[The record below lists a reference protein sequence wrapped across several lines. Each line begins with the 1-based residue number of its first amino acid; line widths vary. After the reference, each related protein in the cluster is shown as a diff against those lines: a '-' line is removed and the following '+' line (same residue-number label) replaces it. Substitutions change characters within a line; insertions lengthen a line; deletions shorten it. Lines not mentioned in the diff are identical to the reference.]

1 MLLIRITLIPIA
13 VKKIEYVYFNI
24 YQYYNSTSSL
34 SNAFAVRLKC
44 MYLLSLSAG
53 GWILFLQSVFLRFI
67 RHGWYSSQAIA
78 MFGALS
84 IYTFITYLF
93 YHIFIVEGRD
103 QIIFDRYINKWE
115 NNPNKRRDLIITSF
129 IAAAPYLSML
139 TMRMLFHH

>member
-24 YQYYNSTSSL
+24 YQYYNSNSSL
-34 SNAFAVRLKC
+34 ANAFAVRLKC

-53 GWILFLQSVFLRFI
+53 GWILFLQSVFIRFI
-67 RHGWYSSQAIA
+67 RHGWYSSQGVA
-78 MFGALS
+78 MLGALS

-103 QIIFDRYINKWE
+103 QVIFDRYINKWE
-115 NNPNKRRDLIITSF
+115 NNPNKKRDLIITSF
-129 IAAAPYLSML
+129 IAAAPYL
-139 TMRMLFHH
+139 